1 MLILSM
7 DFFVWLLLSSLSL
20 LLAVVVL
27 LLSLIYFSQED
38 LSEISRKTHRNLTEI
53 LTHSQ

>member
-1 MLILSM
+1 MLIHSM
-7 DFFVWLLLSSLSL
+7 SYFVWSLRYRHHSLLAAVLLS
-20 LLAVVVL
+20 
-27 LLSLIYFSQED
+27 SLIYFSQED